1 MWRGKEGEAV
11 SKDERDSHAPGTE
24 SNAGWDAALVP
35 VTMLLLTVVSQC
47 VLGMQAGRGYSRLG
61 SRCTDG
67 HMHFHV
73 CVFNKETRKREDLKP

>member
-35 VTMLLLTVVSQC
+35 VTMLLLTVVSQAAL
-47 VLGMQAGRGYSRLG
+47 VMGG
-61 SRCTDG
+61 DG
-67 HMHFHV
+67 DAESDDGDDGGGDVTELMV
-73 CVFNKETRKREDLKP
+73 RY

>member
-35 VTMLLLTVVSQC
+35 VTMLLLTVVSQAAL
-47 VLGMQAGRGYSRLG
+47 VMGG
-61 SRCTDG
+61 DG
-67 HMHFHV
+67 DA
-73 CVFNKETRKREDLKP
+73 ESEDGDDGGGDVTELMVRYW

>member
-35 VTMLLLTVVSQC
+35 VTMLLLTVVSQAAL
-47 VLGMQAGRGYSRLG
+47 VMGG
-61 SRCTDG
+61 DG
-67 HMHFHV
+67 DA
-73 CVFNKETRKREDLKP
+73 ESEDGDDGGGDVTELMM

>member
-35 VTMLLLTVVSQC
+35 VTMLLLTVVSQAAL
-47 VLGMQAGRGYSRLG
+47 VMGG
-61 SRCTDG
+61 DG
-67 HMHFHV
+67 DA
-73 CVFNKETRKREDLKP
+73 ESEDGDDGGGDVTELMVRY